1 LSEGLVVAKT
11 QPGSIAAQIGVEP
24 GDRLLALNGN
34 PVDDWLD
41 YRFYST
47 DEQLTVTLGKKC
59 GERWLLDIEKDYDED
74 LGLVFAEPLATLH
87 RCQNRCLFCF
97 VDQMPPGLRSSLYV
111 KDDDY
116 RLSFMEGN
124 FVTLTNV
131 GERELKRIADQKLS
145 PLYISVHTTNPA
157 LRRRMLGHPRAG
169 NIMAQL
175 RFLHDAGI
183 EMHTQ
188 VVLCPGLNDGAE
200 LRRTVRD
207 LAGLWPAVRSLAV
220 VPVGRTRFREGLYPL
235 RGFTPAEARGLVEE
249 ITRQQAQYVQEL
261 GSAFIHL
268 ADEFYLTAGQ
278 EVPPAAAYE
287 GFPQLE
293 NGVGLA
299 RLFLDEW
306 SAVRDKLPEGVP
318 PRRVTVVTGRLGAQL
333 LAPVAEQLNRIRG
346 LHLDLAVV
354 ENDFFGRTVTVAGL
368 LTGTDIRKQL
378 RGKMLGDLVVVPQ
391 SALRDG
397 HLFLDDTTLPELQNA
412 LRVPVVAASGP
423 EELVH
428 YALGDQKETPLP

>member
-47 DEQLTVTLGKKC
+47 DEQLTVTLGKKS

-235 RGFTPAEARGLVEE
+235 RGFTPAESRGLVEE

-333 LAPVAEQLNRIRG
+333 LAPVAEHLNRIRG

>member
-47 DEQLTVTLGKKC
+47 DEQLTVTLGKKS

-200 LRRTVRD
+200 LQRTVRD

-235 RGFTPAEARGLVEE
+235 RGFTPAESRGLVEE

-333 LAPVAEQLNRIRG
+333 LAPVAEHLNRIRG

-391 SALRDG
+391 SALRNG

>member
-1 LSEGLVVAKT
+1 MSEGLVVAKT

-47 DEQLTVTLGKKC
+47 DEQLTVTLGKKS

-200 LRRTVRD
+200 LQRTVRD

-235 RGFTPAEARGLVEE
+235 RGFTPAESRGLVEE

-333 LAPVAEQLNRIRG
+333 LAPVAEHLNRIRG

-391 SALRDG
+391 SALRNG

>member
-47 DEQLTVTLGKKC
+47 DEQLTVTLGKKS

-131 GERELKRIADQKLS
+131 GERELERIADQKLS

-235 RGFTPAEARGLVEE
+235 RGFTPAESRGLVEE

-333 LAPVAEQLNRIRG
+333 LAPVAEHLNRIRG

-428 YALGDQKETPLP
+428 YALGDQKGTPLP

>member
-1 LSEGLVVAKT
+1 MSEGLVVAKT

-47 DEQLTVTLGKKC
+47 DEQLTVTLGKKS

-131 GERELKRIADQKLS
+131 GERELERIADQKLS

-235 RGFTPAEARGLVEE
+235 RGFTPAESRGLVEE

-333 LAPVAEQLNRIRG
+333 LAPVAEHLNRIRG

>member
-1 LSEGLVVAKT
+1 MSEGLVVAKT

-47 DEQLTVTLGKKC
+47 DEQLTVTLGKKS

-131 GERELKRIADQKLS
+131 GERELERIADQKLS

-235 RGFTPAEARGLVEE
+235 RGFTPAESRGLVEE

-333 LAPVAEQLNRIRG
+333 LAPVAEHLNRIRG

-428 YALGDQKETPLP
+428 YALGDQKGTPLP